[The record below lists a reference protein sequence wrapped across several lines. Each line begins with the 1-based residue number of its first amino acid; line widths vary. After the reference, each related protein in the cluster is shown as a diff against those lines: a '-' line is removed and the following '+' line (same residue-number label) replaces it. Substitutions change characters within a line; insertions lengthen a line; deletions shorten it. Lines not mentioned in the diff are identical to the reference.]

1 MSFSPANADSRSDTH
16 GRDRP
21 PVALIAG
28 PTASGKSA
36 VALRLAEQTG
46 GVIVNADAS
55 QVYADLAILSARP
68 DAAELA
74 RAPHRLFGHVDGL
87 EAFSAARWAEEART
101 EIAAAHALGHL
112 PILTGGTG
120 LYLDTLLHG
129 IAPVPDIDP
138 AIRDAIRAMPVEA
151 TYAALGREDPEA
163 AARLNAGD
171 TTRVARALEVVRST
185 GKPLA
190 HWQRQRVGGIAETVG
205 IHAGVVMRPK
215 EELAARAE
223 QRLDVMLSGGAI
235 EEVATL
241 MARRLP
247 ADRPVLRALGVREI
261 AAVLAGK
268 IDLAEA
274 RTSILK
280 QTIAYQKRQLTWA
293 RGRQAD
299 WARLDPELDIDLNKL
314 APLQIEAKDMI
325 R

>member
-16 GRDRP
+16 GRARP

-36 VALRLAEQTG
+36 VALRLAEKTG

-55 QVYADLAILSARP
+55 QVYVDLAILSARP
-68 DAAELA
+68 DATDLV
-74 RAPHRLFGHVDGL
+74 RAPHRLFGHVDGR
-87 EAFSAARWAEEART
+87 EAFSAARWAEEARA
-101 EIAAAHALGHL
+101 EIATAHAGGHL

-138 AIRDAIRAMPVEA
+138 AIRDAIRAMPVA
-151 TYAALGREDPEA
+151 DTYAALSREDPEA
-163 AARLNAGD
+163 AVRLNAGD

-185 GKPLA
+185 GLPLA
-190 HWQRQRVGGIAETVG
+190 HWQRQRVGGIADAVSVHG
-205 IHAGVVMRPK
+205 GVVMRPK

-223 QRLDVMLSGGAI
+223 QRLDVMLSSGAI
-235 EEVATL
+235 EEVAAL

-261 AAVLAGK
+261 AAMLAGK

-274 RTSILK
+274 RASILK
-280 QTIAYQKRQLTWA
+280 QTHAYQKRQLTWA
-293 RGRQAD
+293 RGRQAG
-299 WARLDPELDIDLNKL
+299 WARLDPELDIGLNNL
-314 APLQIEAKDMI
+314 AQLRNAPKT
-325 R
+325 